1 MKQHLSAWAVA
12 VLLVTLTASGAAA
25 SPARVHGQSN
35 PIVIGMPIALSG
47 FINFYDGPFQTGA
60 QIAVDDI
67 NKQGGLL
74 GRPLKIVTSD
84 TKSDIN
90 QGTRAAIDVVNK
102 GAQFILPTVDYDFGG
117 AAAREA
123 QKRGLIAVSTA
134 GNVLFGKSGIGDK
147 LFNLFQAT
155 PTEGAVLAEFIY
167 NNLKLRHPYVL
178 LDTTISYDRDLC
190 RYFNQRWSQLA
201 GANSL
206 AGQDTFQ
213 NSDTSIAS
221 QLTRLKQ
228 AKTQPDAIVICSYPP
243 GGATAI
249 RQLRGAGITQPIV
262 TGDSFD
268 GPFWLSAVPNEAN
281 TYVATTGIPTPGR
294 DPNAARRAFFAKYK
308 LKTGKDAPDGNHAL
322 AGYAAVQALA
332 IAIKRA
338 GSTDSDK
345 VQAQLE
351 KFHNENLVIGPT
363 TWTPDCHVSLGAPFE
378 IAKMVKGT
386 MKYVTTI
393 KPTQVPKSTC

>member
-1 MKQHLSAWAVA
+1 MKHVSRWSLALAA
-12 VLLVTLTASGAAA
+12 ALLVGVTGAAA
-25 SPARVHGQSN
+25 AGAHGSAAKK

-47 FINFYDGPFQTGA
+47 FVNFYDGPFYTGA
-60 QIAVDDI
+60 QIAVADI
-67 NKQGGLL
+67 NKKGGLL

-102 GAQFILPTVDYDFGG
+102 GAQFIFPTVDYDLGG

-123 QKRGLIAVSTA
+123 QKQGLIAISTA
-134 GNVLFGKSGIGDK
+134 GNPLFGKKGIGDH

-167 NNLKLRHPYVL
+167 KKLHLRHPYEL

-190 RYFNQRWSQLA
+190 GYFEQRWNQLA

-206 AGQDTFQ
+206 AGKDTFQ
-213 NSDTSIAS
+213 NGDTSIAS
-221 QLTRLKQ
+221 QITRLGQ
-228 AKTQPDAIVICSYPP
+228 AGTKPDVVVICSYPP

-249 RQLRGAGITQPIV
+249 RQLRGAGITLPIV

-268 GPFWLSAVPNEAN
+268 GPFWLSAVPDEAN
-281 TYVATTGIPTPGR
+281 TYVATTGIPTPGA
-294 DPNAARRAFFAKYK
+294 DPVAAHRAFFAKYLK
-308 LKTGKDAPDGNHAL
+308 KTGKPAPDGNHAL
-322 AGYAAVQALA
+322 SGYAAVQALA
-332 IAIKRA
+332 TAITRA
-338 GSTDSDK
+338 GTTSTPA
-345 VQAQLE
+345 VLAQLE
-351 KFHNENLVIGPT
+351 KFRNEPLIVGPT
-363 TWTPDCHVSLGAPFE
+363 TWTHSCHVALGGPFQ
-378 IAKMVKGT
+378 IAKMVAGK

-393 KPTQVPKSTC
+393 KPTQYPKSVC

>member
-1 MKQHLSAWAVA
+1 MKHVSAWALAAVA
-12 VLLVTLTASGAAA
+12 TLAATVAAA
-25 SPARVHGQSN
+25 SAAPAKHQAN

-47 FINFYDGPFQTGA
+47 FINFFDGPFKTGA
-60 QIAVDDI
+60 EIAVADI
-67 NKQGGLL
+67 NKKGGLL

-90 QGTRAAIDVVNK
+90 QGTRAAIDVSNK

-123 QKRGLIAVSTA
+123 QKRGLIAISTA

-167 NNLKLRHPYVL
+167 KNLKLRHPYVM

-190 RYFNQRWSQLA
+190 RYFSQRWSELA
-201 GANSL
+201 GGNSL

-221 QLTRLKQ
+221 QLTRMKQ
-228 AKTQPDAIVICSYPP
+228 AKTKPDVIVVCSYPP
-243 GGATAI
+243 GGATAM
-249 RQLRGAGITQPIV
+249 RQIRGAGFKQPIV

-268 GPFWLSAVPNEAN
+268 GPFWLNAVPNEAN

-294 DPNAARRAFFAKYK
+294 DPNAARRAFFAAYK
-308 LKTGKDAPDGNHAL
+308 KKTGKDAPDGNHAL

-338 GSTDSDK
+338 GSTDTAK
-345 VQAQLE
+345 VKDQLE
-351 KFHNENLVIGPT
+351 KFRNENLVIGPT
-363 TWTPDCHVSLGAPFE
+363 TWTPTCHVALGAPFE
-378 IAKMVKGT
+378 IAKMVKGK
-386 MKYVTTI
+386 MRYVTTV
-393 KPTQVPKSTC
+393 KPTKVPKSTC

>member
-1 MKQHLSAWAVA
+1 MKRFSVWGLVA
-12 VLLVTLTASGAAA
+12 LVALAISVAAA
-25 SPARVHGQSN
+25 TAAQTRSAAGK

-47 FINFYDGPFQTGA
+47 SINFFDGPFESGA
-60 QIAVDDI
+60 KIAVAHY
-67 NKQGGLL
+67 NKNGGVL

-84 TKSDIN
+84 THSDIN

-123 QKRGLIAVSTA
+123 QKKNLIAVSTA
-134 GNVLFGKSGIGDK
+134 GNVLFGKTGIGND

-155 PTEGAVLAEFIY
+155 PTEGAVLAEFMY
-167 NNLKLRHPYVL
+167 KNLKLRHPYVL

-190 RYFNQRWSQLA
+190 QYFQQRWKQLA
-201 GANSL
+201 GSSSL

-213 NSDTSIAS
+213 NTDTSIAS

-228 AKTQPDAIVICSYPP
+228 AKTKPDSIVVCSYPP
-243 GGATAI
+243 GGATAM
-249 RQLRGAGITQPIV
+249 RQIRGAGIKQPII

-268 GPFWLSAVPNEAN
+268 GPFWLNAVPHEKN

-294 DPNAARRAFFAKYK
+294 DPNASRRAFFNEYK
-308 LKTGKDAPDGNHAL
+308 KTTRKNAPDGNHAL
-322 AGYAAVQALA
+322 SGYAAVQALV

-338 GSTDSDK
+338 GSTDTDK
-345 VQAQLE
+345 VRAQLE
-351 KFHNENLVIGPT
+351 KFHNENLVVGPT
-363 TWTPDCHVSLGAPFE
+363 TWTPNCHVALGGPFE
-378 IAKMVKGT
+378 IAKMVDGR
-386 MKYVTTI
+386 MKYVTTVKAKQI
-393 KPTQVPKSTC
+393 PKSTC